1 MGGPRA
7 RRAAKNI
14 RRNRERTPPG
24 GHDDGMRPSL
34 DTVPGTGAFLYDRD
48 CGFCKRSVVFA
59 RDRLRARSSFVAWQD
74 FDLESAGLTP
84 EQTDASA
91 WFVYAD
97 GRRFSGGDAV
107 AELLL
112 HGRPLTRPLGRLARL
127 PLLRSLNRSAY
138 RWVAANRHRIPLPG
152 GAPSCGL
159 GPPQQ
164 GG

>member
-1 MGGPRA
+1 
-7 RRAAKNI
+7 
-14 RRNRERTPPG
+14 
-24 GHDDGMRPSL
+24 MRPSL

-59 RDRLRARSSFVAWQD
+59 RDRLRARSRFVAWQD
-74 FDLESAGLTP
+74 FDLDSAGLTP
-84 EQTDASA
+84 EQADASA

-127 PLLRSLNRSAY
+127 PLLRALNRAAY

-159 GPPQQ
+159 GPLDRTDDPAPP
-164 GG
+164 